1 MAVVAV
7 TDDSCGVN
15 KLNQLRRAN
24 THSTAALP
32 NNWPTATTT
41 TFRNLAGMCRWRRMW
56 VGLQLEFNGD
66 RDFTDGIDVDAELEN
81 LGVATEGGPKRAV
94 PKRGPQ

>member
-1 MAVVAV
+1 
-7 TDDSCGVN
+7 
-15 KLNQLRRAN
+15 
-24 THSTAALP
+24 
-32 NNWPTATTT
+32 
-41 TFRNLAGMCRWRRMW
+41 MW